1 LDDFKHSHAGILM
14 GIAVRTGS
22 PLSLVLAEPLWKQ
35 IAGQEL
41 TPADLTELDRDYV
54 PGELGLFLPRQLT
67 LNSHYSGLMC
77 IRDMEDKALQ
87 ALEMP
92 FSTSSTTGEEVLL
105 SSRYRRILP
114 ENRQEY
120 VRLALNYR

>member
-1 LDDFKHSHAGILM
+1 
-14 GIAVRTGS
+14 
-22 PLSLVLAEPLWKQ
+22 
-35 IAGQEL
+35 
-41 TPADLTELDRDYV
+41 
-54 PGELGLFLPRQLT
+54 
-67 LNSHYSGLMC
+67 MC

-120 VRLALNYR
+120 VRLALNYRYISIFVLPS